1 MGRLTI
7 RQPGR
12 QYKNR
17 EFYAH
22 AILTVTK
29 RLIGKGVLYRPS
41 FPRFFRI
48 ESPLISM
55 RWALCAGNN
64 SCYQPLGIGPG
75 FGGHLRK
82 LRFLFGCGMYFHDSS
97 AGKPG
102 VVLRSTRAFGAR
114 IMVPEIRALSERQI
128 QFEWDEIKAA
138 ANERKHGIT
147 FEVASTVFRDPK
159 LLTTADVAR
168 SETEDRW
175 FSIGWASNGAILSVV
190 HLWFESGA
198 ETAKV
203 RLISARAATQS
214 EIRQYT
220 ISSAYE

>member
-147 FEVASTVFRDPK
+147 FEVASTVFRDPNSS
-159 LLTTADVAR
+159 LLPM
-168 SETEDRW
+168 W
-175 FSIGWASNGAILSVV
+175 
-190 HLWFESGA
+190 H
-198 ETAKV
+198 TAK
-203 RLISARAATQS
+203 RRTAGSPSAGRAMARFFPLCT
-214 EIRQYT
+214 YG
-220 ISSAYE
+220 SSPAPRRRKSA